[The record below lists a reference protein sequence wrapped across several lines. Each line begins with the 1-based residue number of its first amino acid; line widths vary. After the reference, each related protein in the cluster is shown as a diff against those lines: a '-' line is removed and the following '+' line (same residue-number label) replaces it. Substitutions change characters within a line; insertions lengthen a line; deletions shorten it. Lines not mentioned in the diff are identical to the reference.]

1 MPLYRRSET
10 TAGTYLL
17 EPRRTVVTG
26 AGLFHTVIR
35 AVSAQNISRHANAHY
50 RPASS
55 DRVGDHR
62 MRHLLRHARHRLL
75 CPLADRTVIQAKR
88 RLSAAGRSNALSHV
102 TEDVIGQRESAF
114 SI

>member
-1 MPLYRRSET
+1 VPLYRRSET

-55 DRVGDHR
+55 DRVRDHR
-62 MRHLLRHARHRLL
+62 MLHLLPPAVTAYCVLWLIELSFKPSDDSQRQ
-75 CPLADRTVIQAKR
+75 ADRTPFRMLPK
-88 RLSAAGRSNALSHV
+88 
-102 TEDVIGQRESAF
+102 T
-114 SI
+114 